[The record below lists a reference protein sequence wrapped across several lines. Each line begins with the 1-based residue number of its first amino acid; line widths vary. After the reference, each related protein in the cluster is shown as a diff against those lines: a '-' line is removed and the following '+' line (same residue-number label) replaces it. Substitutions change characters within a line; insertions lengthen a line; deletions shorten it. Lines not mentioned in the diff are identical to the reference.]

1 MGDPVKLDDLQT
13 PEYYREQIVIS
24 EAQYQYAL
32 DDFTTAYVNS
42 KLSPSNAE
50 LQQILGNDQGTLTQ
64 IQTLLTTLVN
74 DMKSGIDSMSES
86 TKKVN
91 DHISREK
98 IINDTLRGARGDIFS
113 DEKGSEIMLTDTKS
127 LYNMQRTT
135 NIATIVGILV
145 LLGFIMKI

>member
-13 PEYYREQIVIS
+13 PEYYREQIVIY

-32 DDFTTAYVNS
+32 NDYTTSYVNS

-50 LQQILGNDQGTLTQ
+50 LQLILGNNQGTLTQ
-64 IQTLLTTLVN
+64 IQTLLTSLVN
-74 DMKSGIDSMSES
+74 DMNSGIDSMRNS
-86 TKKVN
+86 TTTIN
-91 DHISREK
+91 HHISKEK

-113 DEKGSEIMLTDTKS
+113 DEKGTEIMLTDTKS
-127 LYNMQRTT
+127 LYNTQRTT